1 MLVPTDES
9 KEIVKKFEELWNKI
23 RDLARSITNSSNDC
37 DKQYMKIKFNLDD
50 CLPLI
55 KCTKFVT

>member
-23 RDLARSITNSSNDC
+23 RDLAGSITQMIMTNN
-37 DKQYMKIKFNLDD
+37 I
-50 CLPLI
+50 
-55 KCTKFVT
+55 